1 MKTNGTGSLS
11 RIATALFAGMLI
23 GTAAG
28 VPPAAAGGETRWS
41 VKPLPGAG
49 ELADRMAG
57 YYEPVA
63 VTWEAKAPP
72 YTLPLKLQKITNAG
86 FTRKLPDLGSPEQAK
101 RFEERLSRSG
111 FAVLAPGGSDD
122 VAAFYKNMKRRGLP
136 IFVTSDS
143 LLHLYHIQFDE
154 TLRSIEEREF
164 FDDAKMI
171 SGVLQAEALALYRTT
186 EGDLKEAAK
195 LLLGYATVPAV
206 LLGQAD
212 LGREAAAALKELSA
226 WPEEPAWDQKAAFRR
241 KYAELLAVIADER
254 EEPPAWLLGQPVQLR
269 KALARYRKAH
279 AAESDAD
286 PEVPKSVKQ
295 EVQEELRLIAAHE
308 GFTNSPLFAYKE
320 DYSQYVPRGHYTRS
334 KRLEQYF
341 KALMWYGRMTFLI
354 RGRTPEADGLVS
366 EAEARIQTLAASIL
380 AGLME
385 AKLPDART
393 LAQAWDRLYAV
404 TAYYVGLAD
413 DLTPYEYRLALRQAI
428 GESVSGGALTD
439 AKLFFELRKRL
450 AAMRKPE
457 IYGGLGKIVGSPTDI
472 ADERDLAK
480 ALTLTQGMRLM
491 GQRYIP
497 DSYMMG
503 RLVYPTVGK
512 FAGTG
517 NPFTLVRTPGGP
529 ARGFP
534 RGLDVMAVLGS
545 KRARHW
551 LGILGDDRYEGYDR
565 EIGALK
571 QTFGAIDAAGWNRN
585 MYWSWLYALESLLHE
600 YGSGYPTFMQTEAW
614 RDKQLPAALASWSQL
629 RHDTILYAKQSYT
642 MMVGS
647 APLPEKMVEGY
658 VEPVPEFYARL
669 LALTRMTRKGLGEFE
684 VLDEGAAGR
693 LESLEKILARLLDIS
708 KQELSGARLTE
719 NDYAF
724 IRSFGSRLE
733 AATAGLSEGT
743 ETTLVADV
751 HTDSNSGQVL
761 EEGTGSLHV
770 MAAVY
775 PMPDGG
781 LVAGAGPV
789 LSHYEFK
796 HPLSDRLTDEAWR
809 EMLRSPGPPPLPP
822 WTASFTVGA
831 GQEGSST
838 AGPGRVV
845 PGPFLPSER

>member
-1 MKTNGTGSLS
+1 MKKSGTGSLS
-11 RIATALFAGMLI
+11 RIATALWAGMLI
-23 GTAAG
+23 AAAAA
-28 VPPAAAGGETRWS
+28 VPPPAAGKEARWS
-41 VKPLPGAG
+41 MKPLPGAAG
-49 ELADRMAG
+49 LAERMAG
-57 YYEPVA
+57 YYEPVS
-63 VTWEAKAPP
+63 VTWKANAPP
-72 YTLPLKLQKITNAG
+72 YTLPLKLEKITNAG
-86 FTRKLPDLGSPEQAK
+86 FTQKLPDLRSPEQAK
-101 RFEERLSRSG
+101 RFEQKVSRNG
-111 FAVLAPGGSDD
+111 FAVLAPGRLDD
-122 VAAFYKNMKRRGLP
+122 VAAFYKEMKRRGLP

-164 FDDAKMI
+164 FDDAKRI
-171 SGVLQAEALALYRTT
+171 SGALQTEALALYRTT
-186 EGDLKEAAK
+186 EGELKEAAK
-195 LLLGYATVPAV
+195 LLLGYTTVPTV
-206 LLGQAD
+206 LLGQAG
-212 LGREAAAALKELSA
+212 LGREAAAAMKELGT
-226 WPEEPAWDQKAAFRR
+226 WPEEPDWNQKAAFRR
-241 KYAELLAVIADER
+241 KYAEILAVVAQER
-254 EEPPAWLLGQPVQLR
+254 DEPPAWLLGQPDQLR
-269 KALARYRKAH
+269 RALSRYRKAH
-279 AAESDAD
+279 PEESDAE
-286 PEVPKSVKQ
+286 PEVPKPVEK
-295 EVQEELRLIAAHE
+295 EVQEELRLIAAHK
-308 GFTNSPLFAYKE
+308 GFANSPLFAYKE

-334 KRLEQYF
+334 KRLKQYF

-354 RGRTPEADGLVS
+354 RGRTPEADALVS
-366 EAEARIQTLAASIL
+366 QTEARIQTLAASIL

-385 AKLPDART
+385 TKLPDGRT
-393 LAQAWDRLYAV
+393 LAQVWDRLYAV

-413 DLTPYEYRLALRQAI
+413 DLTPYEYRSALRRAI
-428 GESVSGGALTD
+428 GESVSGATLTD
-439 AKLFFELRKRL
+439 AKHFFDLRKNL

-457 IYGGLGKIVGSPTDI
+457 IYGGLGKIVGPPTDI
-472 ADERDLAK
+472 ADEQDLAK
-480 ALTLTQGMRLM
+480 ALALTQGMRLM

-517 NPFTLVRTPGGP
+517 NPFTLVQTPGGP

-545 KRARHW
+545 KRAAHW
-551 LGILGDDRYEGYDR
+551 LQALGDDRYKGYDG

-571 QTFGAIDAAGWNRN
+571 ETFGAIDAAGWNRN
-585 MYWSWLYALESLLHE
+585 MYWSWLYALQALLHE

-614 RDKQLPAALASWSQL
+614 RDKQLSAALASWSQL

-642 MMVGS
+642 MTVGS
-647 APLPEKMVEGY
+647 APPPEKMVEGY

-669 LALTRMTRKGLGEFE
+669 LALTRMTRKGLGEFG
-684 VLDEGAAGR
+684 VLDEEAAGR
-693 LESLEKILARLLDIS
+693 LGSLEEILARLLEIS

-719 NDYAF
+719 DDYTF

-751 HTDSNSGQVL
+751 HTDTNSGQVL
-761 EEGTGSLHV
+761 EEGTGALHV

-781 LVAGAGPV
+781 LVAGAGPI

-809 EMLRSPGPPPLPP
+809 EMLGSPGAPPLPP
-822 WTASFTVGA
+822 WTATFTVDPGEERPSAAGA
-831 GQEGSST
+831 
-838 AGPGRVV
+838 GRVV
-845 PGPFLPSER
+845 PGPFRPSTR